1 MTSERLDAWTKA
13 GVNGEN
19 LGVFEFPTYAIGR
32 LAGII
37 RRSFL
42 PAYVEPFD
50 LTVPEWRVLAA
61 VAERSALSFN
71 EICAAITM
79 DRAQVSRTLSTLLAK
94 GYVAQQTTVRAG
106 RRGRGHNLTQRKL
119 ILTAE
124 GRRLHRRVLPIGRR
138 HQMILL
144 ATLNSSERAAVH
156 AGLLKMVAAAE
167 RFEAARAA
175 NALPGRPPAKPN
187 GEARRAR
194 QPKTARAKDPRR
206 RASHA
211 PAQDSPDL

>member
-61 VAERSALSFN
+61 VAARSALSFN

-79 DRAQVSRTLSTLLAK
+79 DRAQVSRTLSTLLGK
-94 GYVAQQTTVRAG
+94 GYVAQLTTVRAG

-144 ATLNSSERAAVH
+144 SALNSSERAAVH

-167 RFEAARAA
+167 RFEAHRAA
-175 NALPGRPPAKPN
+175 KASLGRPPAKAN
-187 GEARRAR
+187 GGRRTG
-194 QPKTARAKDPRR
+194 QSTAAGTKVPRR
-206 RASHA
+206 RSANA
-211 PAQDSPDL
+211 PAQNSPDL

>member
-79 DRAQVSRTLSTLLAK
+79 DRAQVSRTLTSLMAK

-106 RRGRGHNLTQRKL
+106 RRGRGHNLTQKKL

-144 ATLNSSERAAVH
+144 AGLNSSERAAVH

-167 RFEAARAA
+167 RFEAHRAA
-175 NALPGRPPAKPN
+175 KASLGHPAVKSN
-187 GEARRAR
+187 GRRAR
-194 QPKTARAKDPRR
+194 RSPTAGTKLARR
-206 RASHA
+206 RPANT
-211 PAQDSPDL
+211 PAQNSPDI